1 MILKKIYNLIP
12 STQKKKIIL
21 LSILSTATIF
31 LEIFSLGL
39 IIPLIGILLGL
50 ETFDQDYLS
59 YFPILEPYLQK
70 FDIGILIS
78 ILFLFGVILKN
89 ILVIVSTKYSYQ
101 IGFNTEKY
109 LSSKILTNY
118 LFSPFSFFVKN
129 NTSKLMHNLTQEI
142 WKAQVIIVSSFHL
155 ISELIIVL
163 AIIIFLSIINLKITL
178 TLLICLSVFSLIFIT
193 LYKKKLTNFGEEK
206 VKYETYRMRQLGEVF
221 GGIKDVILKDAQRG
235 IIKRFNDNYD
245 LIIKPTVFISV
256 LRVIPRIWVE
266 VSFIF
271 GVFAFLIFIILS
283 KQNVTNILPDIIFF
297 TVCLIRILPA
307 VSKILFTFQTI
318 NFGSATINLIT
329 QELNIINQ
337 NELPNKDYN
346 NKISTIFNEKII
358 IKDLNFSYGSRPILK
373 NINFEIKKNT
383 IIGITG
389 KSGSGKS
396 TLLNIILGLIINY
409 KGEILIDNQNQK
421 LPKNVNQLIN
431 WRNNLGYIS
440 QSVFINDD
448 TLRKNIAI
456 GVEESEIDETKIDQ
470 CIKLSRIDDF
480 INELEKKKDTNLGQ
494 GGIKLSGGQ
503 IQRIGLARSLYADS
517 NILIL
522 DEPTS
527 ALGNKIEEEIFLI
540 LKNLKKTVVVVTH
553 SDKNL
558 KYCDSVY
565 HLDDTKIIKIK

>member
-163 AIIIFLSIINLKITL
+163 GIIIFLSIINLKITL

>member
-1 MILKKIYNLIP
+1 MILKKIYGLIP
-12 STQKKKIIL
+12 STQKKKILL
-21 LSILSTATIF
+21 LSILTATSIF
-31 LEIFSLGL
+31 FDIFSLGL
-39 IIPLIGILLGL
+39 VIPLIGILLGL
-50 ETFDQDYLS
+50 ETFDQDYFS
-59 YFPILEPYLQK
+59 YLPILEPYLQK
-70 FDIGILIS
+70 FEAGILIS

-129 NTSKLMHNLTQEI
+129 NTSKLLHNLTQEI
-142 WKAQVIIVSSFHL
+142 WKTQVIIVSSFQL
-155 ISELIIVL
+155 IAELIIVI
-163 AIIIFLSIINLKITL
+163 AIIIFLMIINFKITL
-178 TLLICLSVFSLIFIT
+178 ILITSLSVFSLVFVT
-193 LYKKKLTNFGEEK
+193 LYKKKLTIFGEEK

-221 GGIKDVILKDAQRG
+221 GGIKDVILKDAQKG
-235 IIKRFNDNYD
+235 IIKKFNENYD

-256 LRVIPRIWVE
+256 LRVIPRIWIE
-266 VSFIF
+266 ISFIC
-271 GVFAFLIFIILS
+271 GVSIFLIFILLS
-283 KQNVTNILPDIIFF
+283 KQDVMTILPNIIFF

-329 QELNIINQ
+329 NELNLINKSELQ
-337 NELPNKDYN
+337 NKNYN
-346 NKISTIFNEKII
+346 NKMSPIFNEKII
-358 IKDLNFSYGSRPILK
+358 IKDLNFSYGSRSILK

-396 TLLNIILGLIINY
+396 TLLNIILGLITDY

-421 LPKNVNQLIN
+421 LSKNAIELIN
-431 WRNNLGYIS
+431 WRNKLGYIS

-503 IQRIGLARSLYADS
+503 IQRIGLARSLYADP
-517 NILIL
+517 NILVL

-527 ALGNKIEEEIFLI
+527 ALGNKTEEEIFLI

-553 SDKNL
+553 SNNNL
-558 KYCDSVY
+558 KHCDSVY
-565 HLDDTKIIKIK
+565 HLDNTKIIKIK

>member
-12 STQKKKIIL
+12 YTQKKKIIL

>member
-163 AIIIFLSIINLKITL
+163 GIIIFLSIINLKITL

-553 SDKNL
+553 SEKNL
-558 KYCDSVY
+558 KYRDSVY

>member
-1 MILKKIYNLIP
+1 MILSKIYSLIP
-12 STQKKKIIL
+12 STQKKKILLLTIL
-21 LSILSTATIF
+21 TAASIF
-31 LEIFSLGL
+31 FEIFSLGL

-50 ETFDQDYLS
+50 ETFDQDYFS
-59 YFPILEPYLQK
+59 YLPILEPYLQK
-70 FDIGILIS
+70 FDVGILIS

-129 NTSKLMHNLTQEI
+129 NTSKLLHNLTQEI
-142 WKAQVIIVSSFHL
+142 WKTQVIIVSSFQL
-155 ISELIIVL
+155 IAELIIVL
-163 AIIIFLSIINLKITL
+163 AIIIFLMIINFKTTLILITS
-178 TLLICLSVFSLIFIT
+178 LSVFSLVFIT
-193 LYKKKLTNFGEEK
+193 LYKKKLTIFGEEK

-221 GGIKDVILKDAQRG
+221 GGIKDVILKDAQKG
-235 IIKRFNDNYD
+235 IIKKFNENYD

-266 VSFIF
+266 ISFIC
-271 GVFAFLIFIILS
+271 GVSIFLIFIIIS
-283 KQNVTNILPDIIFF
+283 KQDVMTILPSIIFF

-318 NFGSATINLIT
+318 NFGSATINLIAN
-329 QELNIINQ
+329 ELNIINKSELQ
-337 NELPNKDYN
+337 NKNYN
-346 NKISTIFNEKII
+346 NKMSLIFNEKII
-358 IKDLNFSYGSRPILK
+358 IKDLNFSYGSRSILK
-373 NINFEIKKNT
+373 DINFEIKKNT

-396 TLLNIILGLIINY
+396 TLLNIILGLITDY

-421 LPKNVNQLIN
+421 LSKNAIELIN
-431 WRNNLGYIS
+431 WRNKLGYIS

-503 IQRIGLARSLYADS
+503 IQRIGLARSLYADP

-527 ALGNKIEEEIFLI
+527 ALGNKTEEEIFLI

-553 SDKNL
+553 SNKNL
-558 KYCDSVY
+558 KHCDSVY

>member
-1 MILKKIYNLIP
+1 MILKKIYGLIP
-12 STQKKKIIL
+12 STQKKKILL
-21 LSILSTATIF
+21 LSILTATSIF
-31 LEIFSLGL
+31 FDIFSLGL
-39 IIPLIGILLGL
+39 VIPLIGILLGL
-50 ETFDQDYLS
+50 ETFDQDYFS
-59 YFPILEPYLQK
+59 YLPILEPYLQK
-70 FDIGILIS
+70 FEAGILIS

-129 NTSKLMHNLTQEI
+129 NTSKLLHNLTQEI
-142 WKAQVIIVSSFHL
+142 WKTQVIIVSSFQL
-155 ISELIIVL
+155 IAELIIVI
-163 AIIIFLSIINLKITL
+163 AIIIFLMIINFKITL
-178 TLLICLSVFSLIFIT
+178 ILITSLSVFSLVFVT
-193 LYKKKLTNFGEEK
+193 LYKKKLTIFGEEK

-221 GGIKDVILKDAQRG
+221 GGIKDVILKDAQKG
-235 IIKRFNDNYD
+235 IIKKFNENYD

-256 LRVIPRIWVE
+256 LRVIPRIWIE
-266 VSFIF
+266 ISFIC
-271 GVFAFLIFIILS
+271 GVSIFLIFILLS
-283 KQNVTNILPDIIFF
+283 KQDVMTILPNIIFF

-329 QELNIINQ
+329 NELNLINKSELQ
-337 NELPNKDYN
+337 NKNYN
-346 NKISTIFNEKII
+346 NKMSPIFNEKII
-358 IKDLNFSYGSRPILK
+358 IKDLNFSYGSRSILK

-396 TLLNIILGLIINY
+396 TLLNIILGLITDY

-421 LPKNVNQLIN
+421 LSKNAIELIN
-431 WRNNLGYIS
+431 WRNKLGYIS

-503 IQRIGLARSLYADS
+503 IQRIGLARSLYADP
-517 NILIL
+517 NILVL

-527 ALGNKIEEEIFLI
+527 ALGNKTEEEIFLI

-553 SDKNL
+553 SNKNL
-558 KYCDSVY
+558 KHCDSVY
-565 HLDDTKIIKIK
+565 HLDNTKIIKIK

>member
-1 MILKKIYNLIP
+1 MILKKIYGLIP
-12 STQKKKIIL
+12 STQKKKILL
-21 LSILSTATIF
+21 LSILTATSIF
-31 LEIFSLGL
+31 FDIFSLGL
-39 IIPLIGILLGL
+39 VIPLIGILLGL
-50 ETFDQDYLS
+50 ETFDQDYFS
-59 YFPILEPYLQK
+59 YLPILEPYLQK
-70 FDIGILIS
+70 FEAGILIS

-129 NTSKLMHNLTQEI
+129 NTSKLLHNLTQEI
-142 WKAQVIIVSSFHL
+142 WKTQVIIVSSFQL
-155 ISELIIVL
+155 IAELIIVI
-163 AIIIFLSIINLKITL
+163 AIIIFLMIINFKITL
-178 TLLICLSVFSLIFIT
+178 ILITSLSVFSLVFVT
-193 LYKKKLTNFGEEK
+193 LYKKKLTIFGEEK

-221 GGIKDVILKDAQRG
+221 GGIKDVILKDAQKG
-235 IIKRFNDNYD
+235 IIKKFNENYD

-256 LRVIPRIWVE
+256 LRVIPRIWIE
-266 VSFIF
+266 ISFIC
-271 GVFAFLIFIILS
+271 GVSIFLIFIIIS
-283 KQNVTNILPDIIFF
+283 KQDVMTILPNIIFF

-329 QELNIINQ
+329 NELNLINKSELQ
-337 NELPNKDYN
+337 NKNYN
-346 NKISTIFNEKII
+346 NKMSPIFNEKII
-358 IKDLNFSYGSRPILK
+358 IKDLNFSYGSRSILK

-396 TLLNIILGLIINY
+396 TLLNIILGLITDY

-421 LPKNVNQLIN
+421 LSKNAIELIN
-431 WRNNLGYIS
+431 WRNKLGYIS

-503 IQRIGLARSLYADS
+503 IQRIGLARSLYADP
-517 NILIL
+517 NILVL

-527 ALGNKIEEEIFLI
+527 ALGNKTEEEIFLI

-553 SDKNL
+553 SNNNL
-558 KYCDSVY
+558 KHCDSVY
-565 HLDDTKIIKIK
+565 HLDNTKIIKIK